1 MSGGR
6 EGIAAFVRAAVV
18 LLMGALL
25 VVACASPAPPA
36 PPPPPPP
43 PPTPTGT
50 PQEQAL
56 AWTSAVCSALIPLT
70 VQLTAPPRFNVNDP
84 AATRQAY
91 SVYLG
96 EGLAATDRAREALAA
111 TGPAPV
117 PGGDAIAEQVRGDVA
132 DLRANLLD
140 AKNQVDQ
147 VDPNNPIALGRTV
160 LGIAGVVNA
169 LLNGAAVVRTLN
181 QDPALRAA
189 YTQAPSCQQ
198 LQNAGATASP
208 TPPPTVVEIPPTR

>member
-1 MSGGR
+1 
-6 EGIAAFVRAAVV
+6 
-18 LLMGALL
+18 LLL
-25 VVACASPAPPA
+25 VACASPAPPA
-36 PPPPPPP
+36 PPPPPP

-56 AWTSAVCSALIPLT
+56 AWTSAVCSALIPLS

-189 YTQAPSCQQ
+189 YAQAPSCQQ